1 MAMEM
6 VICVVHIYQSFPIA
20 MICLQGGREG
30 GREGGWEGGGRGRG
44 LQEELEGCRCG
55 QCRAEGR
62 WECGW
67 THHPCPQLLYKLKS
81 LELCSSCSVQSQQW
95 LFSPLGLKQ

>member
-30 GREGGWEGGGRGRG
+30 GREGRAGDCRKDWRAAGVASAEPRGAG
-44 LQEELEGCRCG
+44 
-55 QCRAEGR
+55 
-62 WECGW
+62 
-67 THHPCPQLLYKLKS
+67 
-81 LELCSSCSVQSQQW
+81 SVAGERHW
-95 LFSPLGLKQ
+95 AARDGT